1 MNTKQNKLILKRYLG
16 FFPAWVDLRK
26 KEILNDGI
34 DINQWQININH
45 LIHKYGTIDAREQ
58 KALEYS
64 EQKAFEHWVT
74 SLERYENDET
84 DFEDYLE
91 EHVTPVLLNISDA
104 DLPRILYRDQD
115 RNWFLSAYPDV
126 FEYFY
131 PQHNLLTE
139 DFDGEMLRVEAHT
152 KAITHDHE
160 RMVRYLFER
169 KGNQTIFLIRMKTFY
184 KNELNK
190 KFLLCR

>member
-1 MNTKQNKLILKRYLG
+1 MNTKQKKLILKRYLG
-16 FFPAWVDLRK
+16 FPPAWFDLRK
-26 KEILNDGI
+26 KELLNDGI
-34 DINQWQININH
+34 DINQWQINMNH
-45 LIHKYGTIDAREQ
+45 LIHKYGTIDASEQ
-58 KALEYS
+58 KALE
-64 EQKAFEHWVT
+64 HWVA
-74 SLERYENDET
+74 SVERYENDET

-91 EHVTPVLLNISDA
+91 EHVTPILLNISNA
-104 DLPRILYRDQD
+104 NLPRILYRDQD
-115 RNWFLSAYPDV
+115 KNWFLSAYPDV

-131 PQHNLLTE
+131 PQHNLLAE
-139 DFDGEMLRVEAHT
+139 DFDTEMLRVEAHT
-152 KAITHDHE
+152 KAVTHDHE